1 MTVIGRSPRGRT
13 RANSFDSTRFFDSTR
28 INILISSRDVSQTVR
43 EQRVEFFFKYINS
56 IDDHPRETHSK
67 IDLIFPFESIKHR
80 STNLRIHIS
89 PYMRYTS
96 TSSHKYPPTPF
107 PQQSKQRSPLLR
119 DPSTKGR
126 KSLSF

>member
-1 MTVIGRSPRGRT
+1 MTAIGRSPRGRM

-43 EQRVEFFFKYINS
+43 STRTARGIFLQIYQLDRRSPPRNS
-56 IDDHPRETHSK
+56 FENR
-67 IDLIFPFESIKHR
+67 FESIKHR

-96 TSSHKYPPTPF
+96 TSSHKYAPTPF

-126 KSLSF
+126 KNLSF

>member
-1 MTVIGRSPRGRT
+1 MTAIGRSPRGRT

-43 EQRVEFFFKYINS
+43 STRTARGIFLQIYQLDRRSPPRNS
-56 IDDHPRETHSK
+56 FENR
-67 IDLIFPFESIKHR
+67 FESIKHKR

>member
-1 MTVIGRSPRGRT
+1 MTAIGRSPRGRT
-13 RANSFDSTRFFDSTR
+13 RANSFDSTRFFNSTR

-43 EQRVEFFFKYINS
+43 STRTARGIFLQIYQLDRRSPPRNS
-56 IDDHPRETHSK
+56 FENR
-67 IDLIFPFESIKHR
+67 FESIKHKR

-96 TSSHKYPPTPF
+96 TSSHKYAPTPF

>member
-43 EQRVEFFFKYINS
+43 STRTARGIFLQIYQLDRRSPPRNS
-56 IDDHPRETHSK
+56 FENR
-67 IDLIFPFESIKHR
+67 FESIKHR

>member
-1 MTVIGRSPRGRT
+1 MVERVPIRSIPLDFSIRRE
-13 RANSFDSTRFFDSTR
+13 
-28 INILISSRDVSQTVR
+28 LISLSPLATYRKLYIAR

-56 IDDHPRETHSK
+56 IDDHLRETHSK
-67 IDLIFPFESIKHR
+67 IDLIFPFESSKHR

>member
-1 MTVIGRSPRGRT
+1 MVERVPIRSIPLDFSIRRE
-13 RANSFDSTRFFDSTR
+13 
-28 INILISSRDVSQTVR
+28 LISLSPLATYRKLYIAC

-67 IDLIFPFESIKHR
+67 INLIFPFESIKHR

-96 TSSHKYPPTPF
+96 TSSHKYAPTPF